1 MIDLAVFLMDLDG
14 GGAERVMLNL
24 ARGFA
29 DRGLKVDLV
38 LVKAEGPY
46 LSQLPD
52 RVRVVELESSRLI
65 FSVTAL
71 AKYLKQERPK
81 TLIAALED
89 TNLVAIWAQKLARVP
104 TQIVVTVHNHLTRDA
119 QNATQL
125 KRKLAPVLAKLFYP
139 WADRIVA
146 VSQGVAKNLRE
157 LGFPSAKITY
167 IYNPIVTP
175 ELRELDERTIAH
187 FFEDDLQIPVILGVG
202 RLEKQKDF
210 PTLIR
215 AFAEVRKQQLARL
228 LILGEG
234 SQKTELEFLV
244 AELGLQEDVT
254 FGGFVA
260 NPYAYM
266 KQASVV
272 VLSSAW
278 EGFGNILVE
287 AMFVGTPVVST
298 NCESGPT
305 EILQNGEYGTIVDVG
320 DIKAMATAIRETL
333 NSDRDADKLKTRAN
347 EFSLEAA
354 LDRYQEIFTL
364 QPDLTVE
371 KRLIASLQQQ
381 KIKSYQ

>member
-1 MIDLAVFLMDLDG
+1 MTDLAVFLMDLDG

-52 RVRVVELESSRLI
+52 RVRVVKLESSRLLL
-65 FSVTAL
+65 SVAAL

-89 TNLVAIWAQKLARVP
+89 TNIVAIWARKLAGVS

-119 QNATQL
+119 ENATNL
-125 KRKLAPVLAKLFYP
+125 KRKLAPLLAKWFYP
-139 WADRIVA
+139 WADKIVA
-146 VSQGVAKNLRE
+146 VSEGVAKNLDE
-157 LGFPSAKITY
+157 LGFPVAKTTY

-175 ELRELDERTIAH
+175 EMNEKIQGAIAH
-187 FFEDDLQIPVILGVG
+187 PWFDSLEIPVILGVG

-215 AFAEVRKQQLARL
+215 AFARVKQQYPARL

-234 SQKTELEFLV
+234 SQKDNLLSLV
-244 AELGLQEDVT
+244 AELGLTKDVA
-254 FGGFVA
+254 FGGFVD

-266 KQASVV
+266 AKASVV

-287 AMFVGTPVVST
+287 AMFAGTPVVST
-298 NCESGPT
+298 DCQSGPA
-305 EILQNGEYGTIVDVG
+305 EILEYGKYGKIVTVG
-320 DIKAMATAIRETL
+320 DSEAMAEAIIATL
-333 NSDRDADKLKTRAN
+333 AGDRDVEKLRTRAK

-354 LDRYQEIFTL
+354 LEGYQQVFGL
-364 QPDLTVE
+364 
-371 KRLIASLQQQ
+371 
-381 KIKSYQ
+381 

>member
-1 MIDLAVFLMDLDG
+1 MTDLAVFLMDLDG

-29 DRGLKVDLV
+29 DRGLKVDLI

-46 LSQLPD
+46 MSQLPD
-52 RVRVVELESSRLI
+52 RVRVVKLESSRLI
-65 FSVTAL
+65 FSIAAL
-71 AKYLKQERPK
+71 AKYLKRERPK

-119 QNATQL
+119 QNATKL
-125 KRKLAPVLAKLFYP
+125 KRKLAPLLAKCFYP
-139 WADRIVA
+139 WANRIVA
-146 VSQGVAKNLRE
+146 VSEGVAKNLKE

-175 ELRELDERTIAH
+175 ELREQS
-187 FFEDDLQIPVILGVG
+187 QIIVCDRCFKSPPIPMILGVG

-228 LILGEG
+228 IILGEG
-234 SQKTELEFLV
+234 SQKTELESLV
-244 AELGLQEDVT
+244 AELDLQEDVT

-260 NPYAYM
+260 NPYTYM

-287 AMFVGTPVVST
+287 AMYVGTPVVST

-305 EILQNGEYGTIVDVG
+305 EILQDGEYGQIVNVG
-320 DIKAMATAIRETL
+320 DSKAMATAIIETL
-333 NSDRDADKLKTRAN
+333 NSDRDAEKLTARAN
-347 EFSLEAA
+347 EFSLETA
-354 LDRYQEIFTL
+354 LD
-364 QPDLTVE
+364 
-371 KRLIASLQQQ
+371 
-381 KIKSYQ
+381 SYQNIFSSFPSLPLLPPHPLLPPLSNP

>member
-1 MIDLAVFLMDLDG
+1 MTDLAVFLMDLDG

-29 DRGLKVDLV
+29 DLGLKVDLV

-46 LSQLPD
+46 MSQLPD
-52 RVRVVELESSRLI
+52 RVRVVKLESSRLI
-65 FSVTAL
+65 FSVAAL
-71 AKYLKQERPK
+71 AEYIKQERPK

-89 TNLVAIWAQKLARVP
+89 TNLVAILAQKLARVP

-125 KRKLAPVLAKLFYP
+125 KRKLAPFLARCLYP

-146 VSQGVAKNLRE
+146 VSEGVANNLRE
-157 LGFPSAKITY
+157 LGFPPAKITY

-175 ELRELDERTIAH
+175 ELREHSQKTIADRCFDSPH
-187 FFEDDLQIPVILGVG
+187 IPIILGVG

-215 AFAEVRKQQLARL
+215 AFAIVRKQQLARL
-228 LILGEG
+228 SILGEG
-234 SQKTELEFLV
+234 SQKTELESLV
-244 AELGLQEDVT
+244 AELSLQGDVT
-254 FGGFVA
+254 FSGFVA
-260 NPYAYM
+260 NPYVYM

-298 NCESGPT
+298 NCKSGPT
-305 EILQNGEYGTIVDVG
+305 EILQDGEYGKIVDVG
-320 DIKAMATAIRETL
+320 DSEAMATAIRETL
-333 NSDRDADKLKTRAN
+333 NSDRDVEKLKARAN

-354 LDRYQEIFTL
+354 LDCYQKIFSF
-364 QPDLTVE
+364 QQNRTVE
-371 KRLIASLQQQ
+371 TQNFASLQ
-381 KIKSYQ
+381 

>member
-1 MIDLAVFLMDLDG
+1 MTDLAVFLMDLDG

-46 LSQLPD
+46 MSQLPD
-52 RVRVVELESSRLI
+52 RVRVVKLESSRLI
-65 FSVTAL
+65 FSIAAL
-71 AKYLKQERPK
+71 AKYLERERPK

-104 TQIVVTVHNHLTRDA
+104 TQIVVTVHNHLTSDA

-125 KRKLAPVLAKLFYP
+125 KRKLAPLLAKCFYP
-139 WADRIVA
+139 WADRIAA
-146 VSQGVAKNLRE
+146 VSKGVAQNLQE

-175 ELRELDERTIAH
+175 ELKQQSQQTVVDRCFDSSP
-187 FFEDDLQIPVILGVG
+187 IPVILGVG

-215 AFAEVRKQQLARL
+215 AFAEVKKKQLARL

-234 SQKTELEFLV
+234 SQKTELESLV
-244 AELGLQEDVT
+244 AELDLQEDVT

-287 AMFVGTPVVST
+287 AMYVGTPVVST

-305 EILQNGEYGTIVDVG
+305 EILQDGEYGTIVDVG
-320 DIKAMATAIRETL
+320 DSKAMATAIIETL
-333 NSDRDADKLKTRAN
+333 NSDRDADKLKARAN

-354 LDRYQEIFTL
+354 LDCYQNIF
-364 QPDLTVE
+364 
-371 KRLIASLQQQ
+371 SL
-381 KIKSYQ
+381 